1 MLEFKGSSVYEET
14 DFLSNY
20 LQRRNRVDSPNN
32 SIEKPVVYDLLG
44 SVQDKR
50 ILDLGCG
57 DAQFGKELMDLG
69 ALYYHG
75 VEGSEQMSKLASQNL
90 HGLQGKVTKSAM
102 EAYDFPQEDID
113 IVTSRLAIHY
123 LTDVEE
129 LFRKIHDNLKADG
142 KFVFSVQHPLTTSS
156 FESKKTGERRGNW
169 IVDDYFEEGERHEPW
184 IDKIVVKHHRTIE
197 SYFASLTKVGF
208 TITGLR
214 EGMPRRQDFQN
225 IEEYERRKRIPVI
238 LAFSCSK

>member
-1 MLEFKGSSVYEET
+1 MEFKGSSAYEET

-32 SIEKPVVYDLLG
+32 SIEKPVMYDLLG
-44 SVQDKR
+44 NIQGQR

-57 DAQFGKELMDLG
+57 DAQFGKELLQLG

-75 VEGSEQMSKLASQNL
+75 VEGAEQMSKLASQNL
-90 HGLQGKVTKSAM
+90 HGFQGKITKSTM

-129 LFRKIHDNLKADG
+129 LFRKIHDNLKGDG

-214 EGMPRRQDFQN
+214 EGMPRRQDFQD

-238 LAFSCSK
+238 LAFSCSKQ

>member
-1 MLEFKGSSVYEET
+1 MEFKGSSVYDEQE
-14 DFLSNY
+14 FLSNY

-32 SIEKPVVYDLLG
+32 SIEKPVMYDLLEG
-44 SVQDKR
+44 VQDKR

-57 DAQFGKELMDLG
+57 DAEFGKELIELG
-69 ALYYHG
+69 ALYYQG

-90 HGLQGKVTKSAM
+90 EGLQGEITKSTM
-102 EAYDFPQEDID
+102 ESFDFPQEHFD

-123 LTDVEE
+123 LIEVEE
-129 LFRKIHDNLKADG
+129 FFHNIHNSLKSG
-142 KFVFSVQHPLTTSS
+142 GQFVFSVQHPLTTSS

-169 IVDDYFEEGERHEPW
+169 IVDDYFIEGERHEPW

-197 SYFASLTKVGF
+197 SYFASLTKAGF

-214 EGMPRRQDFQN
+214 EGMPRRQDFHDE
-225 IEEYERRKRIPVI
+225 EEYERRKRIPVI
-238 LAFSCSK
+238 LAFSCIK